1 MTSND
6 EQLPPGGMPID
17 DPVWESW
24 HPAQLA
30 TLLREVTAPWYV
42 AAGWALDL
50 FRGQQTREH
59 EDLEMGLPDTP
70 EAFGQV
76 RQALHSFDIE
86 VAGGPPPG
94 SLWPVDSSAFAL
106 MHQTWVSEVRQP
118 GADIPLQRIYRV
130 DIFRE
135 PQRNGRWVCRRD
147 ETITLPYD
155 QIIRRDESGIPYLAT
170 QIVLL
175 FKAKAARPKDQA
187 DLARTLPLLAPEDR
201 AWLAT
206 TLSRVHPGHE
216 WLTQL

>member
-17 DPVWESW
+17 NPVWESW

-50 FRGQQTREH
+50 FCGQQTREH

-76 RQALHSFDIE
+76 RQALHSYDIE

-94 SLWPVDSSAFAL
+94 SLWPV
-106 MHQTWVSEVRQP
+106 QQP
-118 GADIPLQRIYRV
+118 GL
-130 DIFRE
+130 
-135 PQRNGRWVCRRD
+135 
-147 ETITLPYD
+147 
-155 QIIRRDESGIPYLAT
+155 
-170 QIVLL
+170 
-175 FKAKAARPKDQA
+175 RPHA
-187 DLARTLPLLAPEDR
+187 PDL
-201 AWLAT
+201 
-206 TLSRVHPGHE
+206 G
-216 WLTQL
+216 Q